1 MNAYTEMLKIYL
13 DACCLLRF
21 SDDQTQ
27 KRIRNEKYAIALIL
41 SRVSPSLWSWV
52 ASEILIDEVDQGSY
66 PAQRAHKKKI
76 RTDASQTVLVG
87 AMEIARAKELEALG
101 LKRKDALHLACAE
114 SGAADIFLSRVS
126 PSPWSWVAS
135 DVLIDEV
142 DEGSYPAQRDRIK
155 KILTYASQTVLVGA
169 MEIARAE
176 ELEALGL
183 KGKDALHLAC
193 AESGAADIFLT
204 TDDRLLRTARADP
217 QIHLQVENPHTW
229 WMGVTKNE
237 PRKNANAVD
246 A

>member
-21 SDDQTQ
+21 FDDPTQ
-27 KRIRNEKYAIALIL
+27 ERVRNEKAAIALIL
-41 SRVSPSLWSWV
+41 SRVHT
-52 ASEILIDEVDQGSY
+52 G
-66 PAQRAHKKKI
+66 
-76 RTDASQTVLVG
+76 
-87 AMEIARAKELEALG
+87 
-101 LKRKDALHLACAE
+101 
-114 SGAADIFLSRVS
+114 
-126 PSPWSWVAS
+126 PWSWVAS
-135 DVLIDEV
+135 KVLIDEV
-142 DEGSYPAQRDRIK
+142 DEGSYPAQRDRINE
-155 KILTYASQTVLVGA
+155 ILTYASQTVLVGA
-169 MEIARAE
+169 MEIARAK

-229 WMGVTKNE
+229 LMGVTENE
-237 PRKNANAVD
+237 PTRNANAGD